1 MKTKRLYEMDPY
13 QTFMEAVVIEG
24 NLQNGEK
31 LIFDQTVFIRKGEE
45 NLEIRDA
52 CI

>member
-24 NLQNGEK
+24 NLTEWRETD
-31 LIFDQTVFIRKGEE
+31 F
-45 NLEIRDA
+45 
-52 CI
+52 